1 MQIYPLKL
9 YFSLIKKFIM
19 FSSLNIDIKNHLQFL
34 FSSAGHLKHCSY
46 FFHLRF
52 SVQAFHQDNNCIKNV
67 VSFLWFEGG
76 GIHTDFVLSH
86 TLGVKFSYCT
96 LVYVFIHR
104 CTFLY
109 INVYLCTFC

>member
-1 MQIYPLKL
+1 MYPLKL
-9 YFSLIKKFIM
+9 YFSLIRKLIM
-19 FSSLNIDIKNHLQFL
+19 FSSLNIDIKNSSPVFVVFRWASETL
-34 FSSAGHLKHCSY
+34 FV

-109 INVYLCTFC
+109 ISVYLYTFC